1 MTEFSRYK
9 DRIFL
14 IQIEDK
20 GNVNTN
26 EKSSLPY
33 PFPVLSDRAIFVP

>member
-14 IQIEDK
+14 IEIEDK
-20 GNVNTN
+20 GNINTF
-26 EKSSLPY
+26 EKL
-33 PFPVLSDRAIFVP
+33 L

>member
-14 IQIEDK
+14 IEIEDK
-20 GNVNTN
+20 GNINTN
-26 EKSSLPY
+26 EKL
-33 PFPVLSDRAIFVP
+33 L